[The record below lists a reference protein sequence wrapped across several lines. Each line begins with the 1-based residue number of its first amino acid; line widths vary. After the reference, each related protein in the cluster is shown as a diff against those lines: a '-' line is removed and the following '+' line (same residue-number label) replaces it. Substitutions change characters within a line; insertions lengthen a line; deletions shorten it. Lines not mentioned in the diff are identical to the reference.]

1 MKNFLFNLLD
11 WIYKKKC
18 YLCGCSRE
26 NKKICS
32 KCYNNLQYLSL
43 NPQRIISGCNVYC
56 AAVYENELQKIIRGV
71 KYHNQREL
79 AYFQAKFMYEYW
91 KQLDENNRKFQIV
104 PIPLFSGREKKRKY
118 NHMFLVAEE
127 FAKLSGYD
135 VNNELVERI
144 KDTKPQYKL
153 NKAQR
158 MENLASAF
166 KIHKEK
172 LLSGDILLFDDICT
186 TGSTFENIIKEFKK
200 HEITNILCFAT
211 TTPFSNDNNVEI
223 CEFNT
228 VNAC

>member
-18 YLCGCSRE
+18 YLCGSSKE

-32 KCYNNLQYLSL
+32 KCYSKLQYSSL
-43 NPQRIISGCNVYC
+43 NLHKIISGCKVYC
-56 AAVYENELQKIIRGV
+56 AGVYENELQKIIRGV
-71 KYHNQREL
+71 KYHNQKEL

-91 KQLDENNRKFQIV
+91 KQLGESNKKFQIV

-158 MENLASAF
+158 MENLSSAF

-172 LLSGDILLFDDICT
+172 LLNCDILLFDDICT

-200 HEITNILCFAT
+200 HEIANILCFAT
-211 TTPFSNDNNVEI
+211 TTPFSNENCFENFEL
-223 CEFNT
+223 T
-228 VNAC
+228 ATSAG